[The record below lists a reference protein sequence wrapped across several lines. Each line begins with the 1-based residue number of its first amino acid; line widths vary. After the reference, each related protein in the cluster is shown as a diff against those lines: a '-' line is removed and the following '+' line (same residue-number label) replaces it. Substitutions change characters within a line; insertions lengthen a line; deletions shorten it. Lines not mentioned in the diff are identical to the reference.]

1 MSAMGGKQTSSEE
14 PAFKT
19 DPPPVALD
27 TFPQS
32 ACVPGMDQA
41 LPVSTIAHL
50 IQLSIAP
57 VFLLA
62 GIAGLLNV
70 LTSRLARVVDRGRS
84 LERDFVSFDEATR
97 ERASEELLIII
108 RRMRIVNLAITAC
121 TASALFVCLVVAI
134 LFVADLAQIAF
145 ARPIA
150 VLFIVA
156 MTLLIVGLT
165 LFLAEIRL
173 AARFVS
179 IRHDLLPLPGR
190 STGE

>member
-1 MSAMGGKQTSSEE
+1 
-14 PAFKT
+14 
-19 DPPPVALD
+19 
-27 TFPQS
+27 
-32 ACVPGMDQA
+32 MDQT

-50 IQLSIAP
+50 IQLAIAP

-62 GIAGLLNV
+62 GIAGILNV
-70 LTSRLARVVDRGRS
+70 LAQRLARVVDRGRS
-84 LERDFVSFDEATR
+84 LEREYESFDEATR
-97 ERASEELLIII
+97 EHAGAELDIIL
-108 RRMRIVNLAITAC
+108 RRMNIVNLAITAC

-150 VLFIVA
+150 VLFIMA
-156 MTLLIVGLT
+156 MILLIVGLT

-179 IRHDLLPLPGR
+179 IRRDLLPPPRRGG
-190 STGE
+190 STVD